1 MIKNIFITGEKQIG
15 KSTLLNKLI
24 AEMQLS
30 ISGFRTLPYR
40 IENERM
46 GFYFS
51 ALVETDTYR
60 NNMPI
65 SIQTSSTSCIPITET
80 FETLGTH
87 VLRKS
92 IEGSA
97 PIILMD
103 ELGRLERMATKFN
116 QEINQVLDS
125 DKMVLGVLQ
134 QAEVPLLN
142 AIKERKDTLIFTLSK
157 HNALDVYMQV
167 KEEVER
173 ILNNV

>member
-30 ISGFRTLPYR
+30 VSGFRTLPYR

-46 GFYFS
+46 GFYFKG
-51 ALVETDTYR
+51 LVETDRYR

-65 SIQTSSTSCIPITET
+65 SIQTSSVSCIPITET

-87 VLRKS
+87 VLRES

-97 PIILMD
+97 SIILMD

-116 QEINQVLDS
+116 QEINQVLES
-125 DKMVLGVLQ
+125 DKMVIGVLQ
-134 QAEVPLLN
+134 QAEVPWMYLCKL
-142 AIKERKDTLIFTLSK
+142 KKR
-157 HNALDVYMQV
+157 
-167 KEEVER
+167 
-173 ILNNV
+173 